1 MDGMDGSERTKVV
14 IIGGGIVGCAIAWEL
29 AKYPLDVTLVEKQPD
44 LAMETTKANSAILHA
59 GFAAK
64 PGTLKAKYNVRG
76 LALYRQWEAALGL
89 EIESVG
95 SLVVARETAEKEQLA
110 ELLAWG
116 EANGVPD
123 LALLDREAVLA
134 LEPALS
140 PDIAGALWAPGA
152 AVIWPFGAALAFAEN
167 AVINGARVLTNC
179 EVRAIA
185 TEAGRV
191 TGVDTSRG
199 FFPADL
205 VVNAAGVRADEI
217 SRLAGDDSFTI
228 TPRKGEYVLFDRAAS
243 SQVRHIIFP
252 MPTAVSKGILIS
264 TTVHGNMFIGPNARP
279 AAGKDDTATTE
290 AGLAEVIAGAQKL
303 MPDLPLGKAIVEFAG
318 LRAGSDRGDFII
330 GRSEAVAGLLQAAG
344 IESPGLTAAPA
355 IAERIGELICEQ
367 LPELNKR
374 ADHRPDNPRSVKFSK
389 LAADEQAA
397 LIEQNPQ
404 YGRVVCRC
412 ELITEGEI
420 VAAIQRPC
428 GARTLDGVKRRAGT
442 GLGRCQGGF
451 CGPRVVLLLAR
462 ELGVPVT
469 EIVKDAVGSQLFI
482 AKLPGYCEVV
492 KS

>member
-1 MDGMDGSERTKVV
+1 MEGNKKSKVV

-29 AKYPLDVTLVEKQPD
+29 AKYQLDVTLVEKQPD

-59 GFAAK
+59 GFAAR
-64 PGTLKAKYNVRG
+64 PGTLKARYNVRG

-89 EIESVG
+89 EIEYVG
-95 SLVVARETAEKEQLA
+95 SLVVARQAAEKEKLA

-123 LALLDREAVLA
+123 LELLDREAVLA

-140 PDIAGALWAPGA
+140 PEIAGALWAPGA

-167 AVINGARVLTNC
+167 AVANGARVMTDC
-179 EVRAIA
+179 EVRSIAIA
-185 TEAGRV
+185 AGRV
-191 TGVDTSRG
+191 AGVETSRG
-199 FFPADL
+199 FLPADV
-205 VVNAAGVRADEI
+205 VVNAAGVWADDI
-217 SRLAGDDSFTI
+217 SRMAGDDSFTI

-243 SQVRHIIFP
+243 GKVRHIIFP
-252 MPTAVSKGILIS
+252 IPTAVSKGILIS
-264 TTVHGNMFIGPNARP
+264 TTVHGNMFIGPNAQP

-290 AGLAEVIAGAQKL
+290 AGMAEVIAGAQKL

-330 GRSEAVAGLLQAAG
+330 GNSAAVDGLVQAAG

-355 IAERIGELICEQ
+355 IAERIGELLCERWPN
-367 LPELNKR
+367 LKKR
-374 ADHRPDNPRSVKFSK
+374 ADHIPDNPKTVRFSK
-389 LAADEQAA
+389 LSAAEQAA
-397 LIEQNPQ
+397 LIEQNPL
-404 YGRVVCRC
+404 YGRVICRC

-420 VAAIQRPC
+420 IAAINRPC
-428 GARTLDGVKRRAGT
+428 GARTVDGVKRRAGT

-451 CGPRVVLLLAR
+451 CGPRVVLILAR

-469 EIVKDAVGSQLFI
+469 AIVKDAAGSSLFMD
-482 AKLPGYCEVV
+482 KLPGHCEVL
-492 KS
+492 KP